1 MSDKLDIL
9 LNELLLESPEETGQR
24 MKDAYE
30 RAELSGSRKVVIFG
44 VGQLGRFLL
53 PPVRAAGLE
62 PVAYCDNNS
71 RHWEAEI
78 EGVPVISPTD
88 ALRLYN
94 YRASFLIAIYNATP
108 VYRQLSELGC
118 RHIVRYPLL
127 FWKYSDFIPDGRLA
141 LPQRILEQAA
151 EMRPA
156 YELLSDE
163 ESREEFCAQIRWRCL
178 LDYECLPQPHP
189 PGDMYFPA
197 DLVSLLPEEV
207 FIDCGAFDGDTIR
220 SYLAKADGRFRHIYA
235 FEPDAAN
242 LRSLGSYL
250 MSLAPDTASR
260 ITVLPFAI
268 GERDETVRFDAEG
281 SVGSRVVASKGNI
294 AVECRSLASAI
305 GDDVNATFIKMDI
318 EGAEAGA
325 IAGAAKTAARCRP
338 VIAACAYHYPEHLW
352 ILPKLLKAASP
363 SYRIYLRRY
372 AEECWETVYYAVPP
386 ERLRADTTSG
396 PS

>member
-9 LNELLLESPEETGQR
+9 LKELLSESPEETAQR
-24 MKDAYE
+24 MKDGYA
-30 RAELSGSRKVVIFG
+30 RATLSGVGKVVIFG

-53 PPVRAAGLE
+53 PAVRSAGLE

-71 RHWEAEI
+71 RHWGVEI
-78 EGVPVISPTD
+78 DGVPVMSPTD
-88 ALRLYN
+88 ALR
-94 YRASFLIAIYNATP
+94 RHGDQASFLLAIYNATP

-127 FWKYSDFIPDGRLA
+127 FWRYADFISDERLA

-163 ESREEFCAQIRWRCL
+163 ESREEFCAQVRWRCL
-178 LDYECLPQPHP
+178 LDYECLPKPHP
-189 PGDMYFPA
+189 PGDMYFPT

-220 SYLAKADGRFRHIYA
+220 SYLAKVDGRFRHIYA

-242 LRSLGSYL
+242 LHALGSYL
-250 MSLAPDTASR
+250 TSLAPGAASR

-268 GERDETVRFDAEG
+268 GKRDETVRFDGQG
-281 SVGSRVVASKGNI
+281 SVGSRVVKSKGTTEI
-294 AVECRSLASAI
+294 ECRSLDSAI
-305 GDDVNATFIKMDI
+305 AEGTNPTFIKMDI

-325 IAGAAKTAARCRP
+325 IAGAVKTIARCQP

-352 ILPKLLKAASP
+352 ILPKLLKATSP

-386 ERLRADTTSG
+386 GRFPADTRRVLS
-396 PS
+396 